1 MTAKPSAASA
11 GQLGLLI
18 AGIPMLKS
26 IRRFINR
33 KLGVDIVRT
42 TTFHRDMDEH
52 LARLIAA
59 KGIDAVIDVGANIGQ
74 YARVLRKIGFKGT
87 IYSFEPVS
95 HVFETLKASAAGD
108 ARWHCFPF
116 ALGDKDETKTI
127 NVYSSD
133 VFSSFLTANDYS
145 KGIWKSLNTVREEE
159 VQVKRLDAVF
169 PGLPR
174 REGLTNFMLKLDT
187 QGFDVQVFR
196 GARETLP
203 HVAVLQSELGLVPIY
218 DDATDPYAILKEYH
232 AQGFF
237 ISGMYPINRDPS
249 LAIIEFDVTL
259 VRRDPPSA

>member
-1 MTAKPSAASA
+1 
-11 GQLGLLI
+11 
-18 AGIPMLKS
+18 MLKS
-26 IRRFINR
+26 IRRFISQ

-59 KGIDAVIDVGANIGQ
+59 KGIDAVIDVGANNGQ
-74 YARVLRKIGFKGT
+74 YARMLRKIGFTGT
-87 IYSFEPVS
+87 IYSFEPVA
-95 HVFETLKASAAGD
+95 HVYAALAASAAD
-108 ARWHCFPF
+108 DSRWHCFPF
-116 ALGDKDETKTI
+116 ALGDKDETRTI

-145 KGIWKSLNTVREEE
+145 KGIWNSLNTVREEQVE
-159 VQVKRLDAVF
+159 VKRLDAVF
-169 PGLPR
+169 SGLPG
-174 REGLTNFMLKLDT
+174 REELTNFMLKLDT

-196 GARETLP
+196 GAAETLP

-232 AQGFF
+232 AAGFF
-237 ISGMYPINRDPS
+237 VSGMYPINRDPS

-259 VRRDPPSA
+259 VRRTEASPQINSASGVQHGR